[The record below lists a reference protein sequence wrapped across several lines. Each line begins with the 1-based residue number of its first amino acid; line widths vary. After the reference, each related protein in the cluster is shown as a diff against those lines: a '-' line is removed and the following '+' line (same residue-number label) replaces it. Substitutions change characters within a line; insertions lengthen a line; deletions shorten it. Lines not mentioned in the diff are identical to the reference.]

1 LKRFCHPD
9 LWLLE
14 VRESKEDRKMSGMIL
29 ALDQGTTSSRAIL
42 FNREGNIVAQH
53 SEPLTCTYPG
63 SGWVE
68 QDPQEIWLSQ
78 LGCMVAVLEK
88 SKTAMSQVEAL
99 GITNQRETV
108 IAWNKET
115 GEPLYNAIVWQ
126 CRRTAAFCDEL
137 KEEGFEE
144 VIRSKTGLLADPYF
158 SGTKIHWIL
167 NNVPEAQRLAIE
179 DKLAVGTVDSWLV
192 WNLTGGKTH
201 ITDATN
207 ASRTQLYDIFKNDW
221 DEEILNRFSI
231 PHSALPKVVPST
243 GIVASTDA
251 EMFDSSVLIAG
262 IAGDQQAALFGQGC
276 FEKGMA
282 KNTYGTGCFLLMNT
296 GEVPV
301 ESETGLLTTIAWKT
315 QESTTYALEGSVF
328 IAGAL
333 VQWLRDGLGLFK
345 DVAET
350 NDMAT
355 LVRNT
360 GGVYIVPAF
369 VGLGAPHWDPYARG
383 IMVGLTRDTNRFH
396 IVRAAIEAI
405 AYQSFDVLTS
415 MERDLC
421 GSLTELRI
429 DGGASLN
436 NFLCQFQADLLG
448 CDVVRPKVTETTA
461 LGAAYLAGLAV
472 GTWKSTDE
480 LEALWQADTAFEPRG
495 SRNDMRSQIKGWHRA
510 VERSKN
516 WAIG

>member
-1 LKRFCHPD
+1 
-9 LWLLE
+9 
-14 VRESKEDRKMSGMIL
+14 
-29 ALDQGTTSSRAIL
+29 
-42 FNREGNIVAQH
+42 
-53 SEPLTCTYPG
+53 
-63 SGWVE
+63 
-68 QDPQEIWLSQ
+68 
-78 LGCMVAVLEK
+78 
-88 SKTAMSQVEAL
+88 
-99 GITNQRETV
+99 
-108 IAWNKET
+108 
-115 GEPLYNAIVWQ
+115 
-126 CRRTAAFCDEL
+126 
-137 KEEGFEE
+137 
-144 VIRSKTGLLADPYF
+144 
-158 SGTKIHWIL
+158 
-167 NNVPEAQRLAIE
+167 
-179 DKLAVGTVDSWLV
+179 
-192 WNLTGGKTH
+192 
-201 ITDATN
+201 
-207 ASRTQLYDIFKNDW
+207 
-221 DEEILNRFSI
+221 
-231 PHSALPKVVPST
+231 
-243 GIVASTDA
+243 
-251 EMFDSSVLIAG
+251 
-262 IAGDQQAALFGQGC
+262 
-276 FEKGMA
+276 
-282 KNTYGTGCFLLMNT
+282 MNT

-333 VQWLRDGLGLFK
+333 VQWLRDGLGLFT

-421 GSLTELRI
+421 GTLTELRI

-510 VERSKN
+510 VERSRN